1 MIDIEKVIDLYYYE
15 DAPIGFESGGAGA
28 YCYAGAPSAQPL
40 AGTDAAGWVD
50 RLAGFIASRHP
61 ADEDFRVE
69 FDGMAF
75 RACRCRDRD
84 GGNTQISLRRL
95 PSQTPRLDDLT
106 ITPSGVTKLLMSP
119 ALNDG
124 GLILFSGLT
133 GQGKS
138 TLASATIRSRME
150 KFGGRGVSVEDVLE
164 VPLEGVWASG
174 SFRQIRVDY
183 DASDSRSA
191 GFAGAVRR
199 AYRSLPATRP
209 AMLYIGEVRDTET
222 ATEVVKAAANG
233 MIVVTTIH
241 AGSPVM
247 AVMRLI
253 GLAEADMGEVAAMSV
268 AQSLRVVA
276 QSSLVLRP
284 DVTGW
289 KRGTFDVQVLASDGP
304 ASPVGAQVAR
314 RQYAQMTGLQEGQQA
329 ALARIGAL
337 PTRSGAALLTELCH
351 GGR

>member
-1 MIDIEKVIDLYYYE
+1 MADIEKIIDLYYYE
-15 DAPIGFESGGAGA
+15 EAPIGFEPGGAGA
-28 YCYAGAPSAQPL
+28 YCYVGAAAAQPL
-40 AGTDAAGWVD
+40 AGTPAATWVD
-50 RLAGFIASRHP
+50 RLAAVIASRHP
-61 ADEDFRVE
+61 TEEDFRVE
-69 FDGMAF
+69 FDGRAF

-84 GGNTQISLRRL
+84 GGNTQVSLRRL
-95 PSQTPRLDDLT
+95 PASTPRLDDLS
-106 ITPSGVTKLLMSP
+106 ITPSGVTKLLMAP
-119 ALNDG
+119 VLNDG

-138 TLASATIRSRME
+138 TLASGTIRSRME
-150 KFGGRGVSVEDVLE
+150 AFGGRGVSVEDVLE
-164 VPLEGVWASG
+164 VPLEGVWGNG

-183 DASDSRSA
+183 DAQSRSA

-253 GLAEADMGEVAAMSV
+253 GLAEAEMGEVAAMSV
-268 AQSLRVVA
+268 AQALRIVA

-304 ASPVGAQVAR
+304 ASPVAAQIAR
-314 RQYAQMTGLQEGQQA
+314 RQYAQMAGTQEQQQGV
-329 ALARIGAL
+329 LLRNGAL
-337 PTRSGAALLTELCH
+337 PTRSGAALLAELCH